1 MNDKKN
7 LTSSWEEGILKTII
21 LILIIL
27 SRNSFPTN
35 NNFSITVIGIL
46 IYTVCWLL
54 IYSIKKKINSTTNI
68 MPAE

>member
-21 LILIIL
+21 LILNFL

-54 IYSIKKKINSTTNI
+54 IYSIKKK
-68 MPAE
+68 

>member
-21 LILIIL
+21 LILIFL

-54 IYSIKKKINSTTNI
+54 IYSIKKKS
-68 MPAE
+68 

>member
-21 LILIIL
+21 LILIFL

-46 IYTVCWLL
+46 IYTL
-54 IYSIKKKINSTTNI
+54 NSRNL
-68 MPAE
+68 

>member
-21 LILIIL
+21 LILIFL

-35 NNFSITVIGIL
+35 NNFSITVNGIL

-54 IYSIKKKINSTTNI
+54 IYSIKKK
-68 MPAE
+68 

>member
-21 LILIIL
+21 FILIFL

-54 IYSIKKKINSTTNI
+54 IYSIKKK
-68 MPAE
+68 

>member
-54 IYSIKKKINSTTNI
+54 IYSIKKK
-68 MPAE
+68 

>member
-7 LTSSWEEGILKTII
+7 LTSSWEEDILKTII

-54 IYSIKKKINSTTNI
+54 IYSIKKK
-68 MPAE
+68 

>member
-1 MNDKKN
+1 MIMNDKKN

-54 IYSIKKKINSTTNI
+54 IYSIKKK
-68 MPAE
+68 

>member
-21 LILIIL
+21 LILIFL

-54 IYSIKKKINSTTNI
+54 IYSISTF
-68 MPAE
+68 AVEKVE

>member
-35 NNFSITVIGIL
+35 NNFSITAIGIL

-54 IYSIKKKINSTTNI
+54 IYSIKKK
-68 MPAE
+68 

>member
-21 LILIIL
+21 LILIFL

-54 IYSIKKKINSTTNI
+54 IYSIKKK
-68 MPAE
+68 

>member
-21 LILIIL
+21 LILIFL

-54 IYSIKKKINSTTNI
+54 IYSTPLYKL
-68 MPAE
+68 

>member
-21 LILIIL
+21 LILIFL

-54 IYSIKKKINSTTNI
+54 IYSIKKNKLHN
-68 MPAE
+68 